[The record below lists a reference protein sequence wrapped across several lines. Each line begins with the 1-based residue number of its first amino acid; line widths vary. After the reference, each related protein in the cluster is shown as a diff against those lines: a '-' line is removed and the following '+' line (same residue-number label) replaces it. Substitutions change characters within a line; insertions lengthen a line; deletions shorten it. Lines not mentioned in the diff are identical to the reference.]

1 MIRIARWGIG
11 QEKRLFLDYLDILF
25 LMRMRQLKKF
35 IPKIKNFS
43 KLKKNYWFFIKWPI
57 QKKDLIK
64 TIIKNESNIKKILEI
79 IHPEVRKELR
89 KFLRKNIK
97 KKAVV
102 LDIPLF
108 LENKLYLKKDII
120 IFIQASNK
128 EVLKKLKKRKNF
140 NKLIL
145 QKLKKLQF
153 PLYTK
158 KKKSHYVINNNFKED
173 LARKN
178 VRDILNKIL
187 IWKKWFSIQKQ
198 QVYQLKMAIG

>member
-1 MIRIARWGIG
+1 MIRIALVGGIG
-11 QEKRLFLDYLDILF
+11 SGKTFISRLFGYPVFNADETVEKIYSKN
-25 LMRMRQLKKF
+25 KK
-35 IPKIKNFS
+35 IFS
-43 KLKKNYWFFIKWPI
+43 KLKKKLPDFFIKWPI

-64 TIIKNESNIKKILEI
+64 AIIKNESNIKKISEI

-120 IFIQASNK
+120 VFIQASNK

-187 IWKKWFSIQKQ
+187 I
-198 QVYQLKMAIG
+198 